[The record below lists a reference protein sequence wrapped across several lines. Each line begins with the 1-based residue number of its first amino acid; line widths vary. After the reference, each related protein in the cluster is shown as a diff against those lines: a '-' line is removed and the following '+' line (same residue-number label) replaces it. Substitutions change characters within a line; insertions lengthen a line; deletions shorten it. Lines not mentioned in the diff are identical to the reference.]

1 MTRDS
6 GSPGV
11 ATPNLNQFSSRVLES
26 VHLSYWHDAATDLG
40 VQQLQSELE
49 RLTEQQPR
57 ISVVLV
63 VPNGTPLSGNAARQS
78 AVEMLG
84 RLGAS
89 IQRVGIAIEG
99 GGFSLA
105 AIRMMFSG
113 IALLARPRF
122 EWSIFRSREEL
133 GPWLV
138 DADVGATLQQIS
150 RVLVELS
157 ESGGGGHEG

>member
-1 MTRDS
+1 MTRF
-6 GSPGV
+6 GHLAV
-11 ATPNLNQFSSRVLES
+11 AIPSSSQFSSRVVES
-26 VHLSYWHDAATDLG
+26 VHLSYWHDAATDSG

-49 RLTEQQPR
+49 RLIEQQPR

-63 VPNGTPLSGNAARQS
+63 VPNGTPLSGDAARKS
-78 AVEMLG
+78 AVEMLD
-84 RLGAS
+84 RLGTS

-99 GGFSLA
+99 GGFFVA

-122 EWSIFRSREEL
+122 EWRIFRSREEL

-138 DADVGATLQQIS
+138 DADACSTLQQVS
-150 RVLVELS
+150 TALAELT
-157 ESGGGGHEG
+157 ESNAVTREG